1 MRAETEIFMQQ
12 LRLLSAILACVLLGS
27 LASFLS
33 GQQPENDR
41 ASAYSPV
48 VQGPS
53 NEAMLTLKRIRVPQ
67 GMKVDLFAAEP
78 LLANPVCFCTDEHGR
93 FYVAETFRIR
103 AGVEDLRDHMDW
115 LDDDLASRTVED
127 RLALYKKH
135 LGSAAVNYTREHE
148 RVRLLEDTK
157 GSGKADRSTVFADA
171 FHDMADGIGAGL
183 LARQG
188 KVWYACIPNLWLLSD
203 SKGSG
208 RADCRRVLHTGY
220 GVHISFYGHDLHG
233 LRFGPDGKLYFSIG
247 DRGLNVHTGA
257 LAVSNPNSG
266 AVLRCNPDGS
276 ELQLFATGLRNPQE
290 LAFDEYGNLFTG
302 DNNADHGDKARL
314 VYVVEGGDS
323 GWRGAY
329 QYVRDPVWL
338 GPWNAEKLWHTP
350 WDGQAAYIVPPV
362 DYIAAGPAGFT
373 YNPGATLL
381 PERYREHFFLCDFRG
396 AGVVS
401 GIRSFAVKP
410 KGASFEMV
418 DQHECVWRVL
428 ATDVDFNVDGALYLT
443 DWVDGWGG
451 TGKGRIYKVYD
462 PARVNDPA
470 IASVKKL
477 LGEGMA
483 QRSLT
488 ELVGLLSHPD
498 MRVRQEAQFALA
510 DRGDKALSVLQK
522 VASSGHPPRARRH
535 AIWGLGQIGR
545 KLPEALKL
553 ILPLTRDA
561 DAEIRAQSAKVL
573 GDGGF
578 GPARDALVEL
588 LRDPEP
594 RVRFFAALAL
604 GKLGSST
611 VSTAA
616 VLQMLRDNADK
627 DPFLRH
633 AGVMTLAGMHDTES
647 LDRAAGDSSSAVR
660 IGVLL
665 ALRRLQS
672 PAIARFLEDPEPR
685 IVLEAARAIYDVPI
699 PEGMSQLA
707 ALVQRSGLSEPL
719 WYRVLNANFHL
730 GGAANAVA
738 IARFAAR
745 DDVPQELRVEAI
757 RQLKD
762 WAQPSGRDRLLGMW
776 RPLPQRSASLASAAL
791 QPVLA
796 IIFQGPDA
804 VRREAALAAGKL
816 GIRESGPLLTQ
827 LLADK
832 NQDGSVR
839 VEALTALEAIADEHL
854 PAALTLA
861 LADAEPALRMTALR
875 MQARLSPE
883 AALPAVVQALDKGTR
898 QEQQGAFAILAT
910 MKGNH
915 ADALLVRWLDR
926 LLGSGVAP
934 EIQLDLLE
942 AARQHRSPAV
952 REKLARYEGSRR
964 KEDPLAGYR
973 ECLAGGDAMA
983 GRKIFAGK
991 LEAACARC
999 HKLRGEGGDVGP
1011 ELAGIGS
1018 KQTREYLLESIVD
1031 PNRQIAQ
1038 GYETVVL
1045 VLKNGQTRSGIVKTE
1060 SDREIRLITSE
1071 GQVVIVLKAE
1081 IDERLRGKSAMPEDL
1096 MKFLS
1101 KSELRDLV
1109 EFLAGLKEAPRK

>member
-1 MRAETEIFMQQ
+1 MRAETEIFMQPQ
-12 LRLLSAILACVLLGS
+12 RLFSWLVACVLLGS

-33 GQQPENDR
+33 GQQPENGG
-41 ASAYSPV
+41 APAYSPL

-53 NEAMLTLKRIRVPQ
+53 NEAMLALKRIRVPR

-93 FYVAETFRIR
+93 FYVAETFRIHS
-103 AGVEDLRDHMDW
+103 GVEDLRDHMDW

-127 RLALYKKH
+127 RIALYKKH

-148 RVRLLEDTK
+148 RIRLLEDTK
-157 GSGKADRSTVFADA
+157 GSGKADRSTVFADD
-171 FHDMADGIGAGL
+171 FHDIADGIGAGL

-188 KVWYACIPNLWLLSD
+188 RVWYACIPNLWLLSD

-257 LAVSNPNSG
+257 WAASNPNSG

-276 ELQLFATGLRNPQE
+276 ELEIFATGLRNPQE

-329 QYVRDPVWL
+329 QYVQNPAWL
-338 GPWNAEKLWHTP
+338 GPWNAEKLWHMP
-350 WDGQAAYIVPPV
+350 WEGQAAYIVPPV
-362 DYIAAGPAGFT
+362 AHIASGPAGFT
-373 YNPGATLL
+373 YHPGAALL

-418 DQHECVWRVL
+418 DQHECVWGVL

-462 PARVNDPA
+462 PARVTDPA
-470 IASVKKL
+470 VASVKKL

-488 ELVGLLSHPD
+488 ELVGLLSHRD

-510 DRGDKALSVLQK
+510 DHGAKAVPVLQR
-522 VASSGHPPRARRH
+522 VTGSDLPPRARRH

-545 KLPEALKL
+545 KLPDALKFV
-553 ILPLTRDA
+553 LPLTRDA
-561 DAEIRAQSAKVL
+561 DSEVRAQAAKVL
-573 GDGGF
+573 GDGRF
-578 GPARDALVEL
+578 GPAREPLAEL

-594 RVRFFAALAL
+594 RVRFFAAMGL
-604 GKLGSST
+604 GKLGTSNAG
-611 VSTAA
+611 TAA
-616 VLQMLRDNADK
+616 VLQMLRNNADK

-633 AGVMTLAGMHDTES
+633 AGVMALAGMNDTES
-647 LDRAAGDSSSAVR
+647 LQRAAGDSSPAVR
-660 IGVLL
+660 IAVLL
-665 ALRRLQS
+665 ALRKLQT
-672 PAIARFLEDPEPR
+672 PASARFLDDPEPR

-707 ALVQRSGLSEPL
+707 ALVQRSGLAEPL
-719 WYRVLNANFHL
+719 WYRVLNANFRL
-730 GGAANAVA
+730 GGAANAAAV
-738 IARFAAR
+738 ARFAAR
-745 DDVPQELRVEAI
+745 GDVPEELRVEAI

-776 RPLPQRSASLASAAL
+776 RPLPQRSTSLASAAL
-791 QPVLA
+791 QPMLGA
-796 IIFQGPDA
+796 IFQGPDA
-804 VRREAALAAGKL
+804 VRREAALVAGKL
-816 GIRESGPLLTQ
+816 GIRESTPLLMQ

-839 VEALTALEAIADEHL
+839 VEALTALEAIAEEHL
-854 PAALTLA
+854 SAALKLA
-861 LADAEPALRMTALR
+861 LADPEPALRMTALR

-883 AALPAVVQALDKGTR
+883 AALPAVVQALDKGTQ
-898 QEQQGAFAILAT
+898 QERQGAFAIVAT
-910 MKGNH
+910 MKGSNV
-915 ADALLVRWLDR
+915 DALLVRWLDR
-926 LLGSGVAP
+926 LLAGGVAP
-934 EIQLDLLE
+934 EVHLDLLE
-942 AARQHRSPAV
+942 AARQHASPAV
-952 REKLARYEGSRR
+952 HEKLARYDASRR
-964 KEDPLAGYR
+964 KEDPLAAYR
-973 ECLAGGDAMA
+973 ECLAGGDAAA

-991 LEAACARC
+991 LEVACTRC
-999 HKLRGEGGDVGP
+999 HKIRGEGGDVGP
-1011 ELAGIGS
+1011 ELTGIGS
-1018 KQTREYLLESIVD
+1018 KQTREYLLESIVE

-1045 VLKNGQTRSGIVKTE
+1045 VLKNGQTRSGIVKAE
-1060 SDREIRLITSE
+1060 SEREIRLITSE
-1071 GQVVIVLKAE
+1071 GQIVIVPKEE
-1081 IDERLRGKSAMPEDL
+1081 IDERLRGRSAMPDDV

-1101 KSELRDLV
+1101 KSELRDLL
-1109 EFLAGLKEAPRK
+1109 EFLAGLKQAPRK